1 VEGTGRNDVG
11 ESSQPDLRKTFA
23 SVSRDG
29 GEFFL
34 CHVSAPCEG
43 KCRET
48 RGGLE
53 SLASFN

>member
-1 VEGTGRNDVG
+1 VEGSGRNDVG
-11 ESSQPDLRKTFA
+11 ESSQPYLRKTFA

-29 GEFFL
+29 GEFLF
-34 CHVSAPCEG
+34 CHALAPCEG
-43 KCRET
+43 KCHET